1 MVTVIDKQLYL
12 IYKMFNE
19 RIKGNETED
28 VIDFVTTAAER
39 YDAEDLADTVD
50 FGKLIKAIIDGES
63 VELQEIKY
71 RVPMPRIRADN
82 GLQMYLYSFYEGGLG
97 IYTLDSGTPS
107 SFIFTMDEI
116 PEEYR
121 QWAEEVEE

>member
-19 RIKGNETED
+19 QVEGNETED
-28 VIDFVTTAAER
+28 AIDFVTTAAER
-39 YDAEDLADTVD
+39 YDAEDLVDTAD
-50 FGKLIKAIIDGES
+50 FGKIIKAIIDGES

-71 RVPMPRIRADN
+71 RVPMPRIRADD

-97 IYTLDSGTPS
+97 IYTLDSGIPS
-107 SFIFTMDEI
+107 HFKFTMDQI

-121 QWAEEVEE
+121 QWAEEVKE

>member
-82 GLQMYLYSFYEGGLG
+82 GLQMYLKKDAFFSFCL
-97 IYTLDSGTPS
+97 IC
-107 SFIFTMDEI
+107 F
-116 PEEYR
+116 
-121 QWAEEVEE
+121 